1 MYFECKH
8 LNFFPLVMYTEK
20 TPSRN
25 NSLFIYSCLGKNL
38 AILLLTSVSFW
49 GKPAFS
55 AIYENNYLSE
65 VSSIT
70 DISKLSSASSTIN
83 LHQNLN
89 IPEIE
94 KTKLLK
100 PIHLSTELLLG
111 QNQTLTGN
119 ENYISNNNP
128 EYSTAFCCENLDKQL
143 SQKIAQTDSSEFIGD
158 TLGEA
163 NRLRQELLIEPI
175 TVQTATLDAAP
186 GSTAGTPSA
195 YGASWGQAYIG
206 GGLFFPLE
214 DGRTDGSLSVGFGL
228 GDAVKTVG
236 VEINASI
243 TSVGGGDSNF
253 DFGDSGTLGFKLHKY
268 LGNATAVAVGYAN
281 PVTWGD
287 SNNSRDTIY
296 GVITKSFNLQPN
308 DPDNTMPLTVS
319 LGVGSGSFRSKGA
332 LRADDNPANIF
343 GSLALRT
350 APEVA
355 WVSSWTG
362 NRLNIGGS
370 FVPLKQTPIVINA
383 IFTDVTDNLGDGI
396 GISLSAGYA
405 IKF

>member
-1 MYFECKH
+1 MNKNNIRNHTANLLSYSR
-8 LNFFPLVMYTEK
+8 LSINLIAALLISTIYWEK
-20 TPSRN
+20 PV
-25 NSLFIYSCLGKNL
+25 FG
-38 AILLLTSVSFW
+38 AIDR
-49 GKPAFS
+49 
-55 AIYENNYLSE
+55 EDYLPE
-65 VSSIT
+65 VSSIYHSSAKISSSPNL
-70 DISKLSSASSTIN
+70 DIYSKLTKG
-83 LHQNLN
+83 
-89 IPEIE
+89 E
-94 KTKLLK
+94 KTRLLK
-100 PIHLSTELLLG
+100 PIRLSSKL
-111 QNQTLTGN
+111 LTG
-119 ENYISNNNP
+119 EEDTPSV
-128 EYSTAFCCENLDKQL
+128 EDKLRGYKQQFT
-143 SQKIAQTDSSEFIGD
+143 QKIAQTDSSEIIGD

-163 NRLRQELLIEPI
+163 NRLRQELLIDPI
-175 TVQTATLDAAP
+175 TVDVVTFGGAP

-228 GDAVKTVG
+228 GDAVKSVG
-236 VEINASI
+236 VEVNANI

-253 DFGDSGTLGFKLHKY
+253 DFGDSGFLGVKVHKY
-268 LGNATAVAVGYAN
+268 LGDGAAVAVGYSN

-287 SNNSRDTIY
+287 SNNSEDTIY
-296 GVITKSFNLQPN
+296 GVATKSFDLQPN
-308 DPDNTMPLTVS
+308 DPDNTMPLTIS

-332 LRADDNPANIF
+332 LRAGDNSANVF
-343 GSLALRT
+343 GSIGIRT
-350 APEVA
+350 AREVA

-370 FVPLKQTPIVINA
+370 FAPLKQTPVVINA